1 MFWGVNEEN
10 TLCVFDFIQL
20 VSSLTRNWWIR
31 QENWADFS
39 VPYFYHDYRILHCTL
54 LSSLSFQHLKDT
66 CTLITHT
73 VEIRIQSRDI
83 CKRRDLEMWPSWG
96 LEPPF
101 VSFISLLPLVA
112 CAPCILSLVPSL
124 LCFLVALQAIFG
136 CVSVCLSLYHLYLNA
151 IFATWQ
157 YVLAVSVFVFLLLSG
172 YTCTL
177 ASFSNFIL
185 CSSALLCLFFFV
197 AWTVLCHYDW
207 RSLFVFVS
215 PVPFCTIIIQY
226 DNVR

>member
-1 MFWGVNEEN
+1 MYKEG
-10 TLCVFDFIQL
+10 THIKLHIYG
-20 VSSLTRNWWIR
+20 
-31 QENWADFS
+31 FS

-124 LCFLVALQAIFG
+124 LCFLVALQAIFD
-136 CVSVCLSLYHLYLNA
+136 CVSVCLSLYHLYLKD
-151 IFATWQ
+151 IFC
-157 YVLAVSVFVFLLLSG
+157 LLIICVS
-172 YTCTL
+172 
-177 ASFSNFIL
+177 
-185 CSSALLCLFFFV
+185 LCLF
-197 AWTVLCHYDW
+197 LCSCSYYLYSIH
-207 RSLFVFVS
+207 F
-215 PVPFCTIIIQY
+215 
-226 DNVR
+226 